1 MPNPAPTNLVPADK
15 QALARE
21 LLTRVADKWTLLVID
36 ALAEGGEMRFSRLR
50 ERVDGISQ
58 KMLTKTLR
66 DLERDGLVTRHVH
79 PVVPPHVDYKLTPLG
94 ESLGESVCGIWL
106 WVEAHAQDVHQSRHA
121 YDRVARPAPG

>member
-1 MPNPAPTNLVPADK
+1 
-15 QALARE
+15 
-21 LLTRVADKWTLLVID
+21 
-36 ALAEGGEMRFSRLR
+36 
-50 ERVDGISQ
+50 
-58 KMLTKTLR
+58 MLTKTLR

-79 PVVPPHVDYKLTPLG
+79 PVVPPRVDYKLTPLG